1 MPLYGK
7 PIELSPSVFSNMAEL
22 KPGFIMFYANW
33 CPHCTSMVLKWTALH
48 KKYGK
53 KYSVHAI
60 DCASTDAANKEICS
74 KFGVTGYPTIKLWH
88 QGQLTDYDG
97 GREFDDLEAALLK
110 LETGRI
116 IPPRMAQS
124 GGGAKRRSSSRRR
137 RVSPRASHASRCTG
151 KTSDGKACKRDA
163 IHGKKRCWQHKH

>member
-1 MPLYGK
+1 MPLYSK
-7 PIELSPSVFSNMAEL
+7 PIELAPSAFSNMAAL

-33 CPHCTSMVLKWTALH
+33 CPHCTSMVQTWTALH
-48 KKYGK
+48 KKHGS

-74 KFGVTGYPTIKLWH
+74 KFGVSGYPTIKLWH
-88 QGQLTDYDG
+88 QGQLTDYNG

-110 LETGRI
+110 LS
-116 IPPRMAQS
+116 PPRMAQS
-124 GGGAKRRSSSRRR
+124 GGGGKRRSSSRRR
-137 RVSPRASHASRCTG
+137 RISPRASHCTG
-151 KTSDGKACKRDA
+151 KTSEGKACKRDA